1 MSKAVIGEYKGNPTI
16 SLPLG
21 AMDSEGNEK
30 VFTFGVRKA
39 KAILEYIEEIK
50 EFVEANE

>member
-21 AMDSEGNEK
+21 TTDRDGNEK
-30 VFTFGVRKA
+30 AFTFGVKKA
-39 KAILEYIEEIK
+39 KAILEHIEEIK
-50 EFVEANE
+50 EFVEVNG